1 MHAVVHGHAGV
12 DRVVGPAKF
21 LQRCLVAGG
30 GVELGKGV
38 GLVGEGQAVEQEQP
52 GFVPLLLLDGK
63 TQQPLASGFRQVH
76 GEQHAVG
83 AGIGLDPKIILGVGD
98 EYAHGSLL

>member
-1 MHAVVHGHAGV
+1 M
-12 DRVVGPAKF
+12 
-21 LQRCLVAGG
+21 
-30 GVELGKGV
+30 

-52 GFVPLLLLDGK
+52 GLVTLLLLDGK
-63 TQQPLASGFRQVH
+63 AQQPFAPGFRQVH